1 MTDTAVGWKKSYMH
15 SDSATQTIAGSGKS
29 NPIGIQKRR
38 KSSFNSIHSPYTRRR
53 SFLSRSMLEAES
65 LQCYKL
71 PSYDSDSEEAIPSF
85 SISLSESQGF
95 IWNQDLFATT
105 YQQAQAGVSNSLS
118 MSDGSYLNNTNEGNG
133 VDVIDVIL
141 TAEDY
146 ISDVD
151 VVTEVI
157 KVGNEGIDENDISD
171 SDSMNEED
179 GNETMNIDSLVTSEV
194 IEATVSHSSGSNSN
208 NSGSE
213 DNDGIFYAEL

>member
-1 MTDTAVGWKKSYMH
+1 MTDTSAGWKKSYIYPENPN
-15 SDSATQTIAGSGKS
+15 STITSSGKS

-71 PSYDSDSEEAIPSF
+71 PSYDSETEESIPSF

-95 IWNQDLFATT
+95 IWNQDLFATS
-105 YQQAQAGVSNSLS
+105 YQQARAGVSNSLS
-118 MSDGSYLNNTNEGNG
+118 MSDGTYLSNSGDGNG

-157 KVGNEGIDENDISD
+157 KVGNEGIDDHDISE
-171 SDSMNEED
+171 SDSMNEEEGD
-179 GNETMNIDSLVTSEV
+179 DTMHIDSQIAPAKLEQNDSRYDNSTTNTS
-194 IEATVSHSSGSNSN
+194 IT
-208 NSGSE
+208 E
-213 DNDGIFYAEL
+213 DNEEVFYAEL